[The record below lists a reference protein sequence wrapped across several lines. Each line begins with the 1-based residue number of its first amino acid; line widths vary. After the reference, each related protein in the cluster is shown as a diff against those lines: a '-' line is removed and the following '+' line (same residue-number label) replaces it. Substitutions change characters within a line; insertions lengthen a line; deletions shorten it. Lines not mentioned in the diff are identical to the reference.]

1 MSFTSK
7 YQEYLVK
14 NTVNDFSE
22 FISEHKKQIKKQ
34 KKPVLMIEFF
44 KECLQIFTSELELND
59 KWRTVPECYL
69 YIAAKV
75 RDHTNALMIKDAQF
89 QIILAFQLL
98 RSLFTLS
105 KSVKLQ
111 FNQSLL
117 KGHGTL
123 DIFLP
128 YHIEELFGVITTY
141 FSCNFYGESGGN
153 ESLSYEHEQQ
163 FLDRILKNST
173 YSEGRLEQLHRNLES
188 KFSTNLFSP
197 AKTQPGKRIK
207 SSGKQQHSHRR
218 KLLADSDLNCSIN
231 ESLIES
237 NAGKQRDTLKTNL
250 SKVQTITMSKVV
262 KAKNQSPTVKSRRSD
277 KKMHLFSASKF
288 YHQGDQ
294 AQANKRKRLQDLF
307 VSETPVKLSAQKS
320 HPSKKK
326 FQGSLI
332 NENATPDRTRPIKSG
347 LFVECTP
354 IKNFQE
360 LLAAE
365 TPYEK

>member
-1 MSFTSK
+1 M
-7 YQEYLVK
+7 
-14 NTVNDFSE
+14 
-22 FISEHKKQIKKQ
+22 Q
-34 KKPVLMIEFF
+34 KKPALMIEFF
-44 KECLQIFTSELELND
+44 KECLQVFTSELELND
-59 KWRTVPECYL
+59 KWRTVPACYL
-69 YIAAKV
+69 EIATQVK
-75 RDHTNALMIKDAQF
+75 DHTNALMIKDAQF

-98 RSLFTLS
+98 RSLYTLS

-111 FNQSLL
+111 FTQSLL

-128 YHIEELFGVITTY
+128 YHIEELFGVITAY
-141 FSCNFYGESGGN
+141 FSCNFEDASASN

-163 FLDRILKNST
+163 FLDRILKNPA

-197 AKTQPGKRIK
+197 AKTQPGKRFK
-207 SSGKQQHSHRR
+207 SSSKQNHSHKR

-237 NAGKQRDTLKTNL
+237 NAGKQRDTSKSNL

-262 KAKNQSPTVKSRRSD
+262 KAKHQSPTVKSRRSD

-288 YHQGDQ
+288 YQGDQ
-294 AQANKRKRLQDLF
+294 AQHIKRKRLQDLF
-307 VSETPVKLSAQKS
+307 VSETPVKLSASKS
-320 HPSKKK
+320 HSNNKK
-326 FQGSLI
+326 SHSTLA

-354 IKNFQE
+354 IKSFQE